1 MCACWA
7 RGLPVHVRAACV
19 NARTTLCDSKTCSG
33 SRERCSLARTM
44 SPATGEICRSKS
56 STRGVQVLDI
66 ANESKADSSP
76 MGSVCCFAGKETLSK
91 KLDNPRSQQ
100 FYEMAG
106 RSACTW
112 RAREYNV
119 ALGSV
124 GSDKSNIL
132 WTEHITLVVIG
143 L

>member
-1 MCACWA
+1 
-7 RGLPVHVRAACV
+7 
-19 NARTTLCDSKTCSG
+19 
-33 SRERCSLARTM
+33 M
-44 SPATGEICRSKS
+44 SPATSEICRSKN
-56 STRGVQVLDI
+56 STRSVQVLDI

-76 MGSVCCFAGKETLSK
+76 MGSVCCVADKETFSK
-91 KLDNPRSQQ
+91 KLDNPRSQE

-112 RAREYNV
+112 RAREYIV

>member
-1 MCACWA
+1 MHELAA
-7 RGLPVHVRAACV
+7 RV
-19 NARTTLCDSKTCSG
+19 NARTSLCDSNTRSG
-33 SRERCSLARTM
+33 SRERSLARTM
-44 SPATGEICRSKS
+44 SPATGQIFQSKS
-56 STRGVQVLDI
+56 STRSVQVLDI

-76 MGSVCCFAGKETLSK
+76 IGCVCCVAGEETLSK

-100 FYEMAG
+100 FNEMAG

-112 RAREYNV
+112 RAREFNV

-132 WTEHITLVVIG
+132 
-143 L
+143 